1 MTADAE
7 DRHGEPAGIGVAQR
21 AEDVRAR
28 ELADQQVG
36 GDGEANRAED
46 GTPAEALEPGR
57 RHYAA
62 GSEKLVPDLVQACLV
77 GAHRPPSPGRQGDR
91 LQDGRDGP
99 LVDGPVPLPQCVD
112 GTGRPDRLGHGGQC
126 LCQVKA
132 ASQFTR
138 GGHRR
143 VERAETRRLLR
154 HEQVLRPQVA
164 VGDARVVQGAQR
176 GEQQCRVGDA
186 HGAVE
191 LSPGRRGREQ
201 HQRLAGHLAEQQ
213 YRGAGHAGLPR
224 QGAGQR
230 QLLSWARELIAT

>member
-1 MTADAE
+1 M
-7 DRHGEPAGIGVAQR
+7 R
-21 AEDVRAR
+21 AIA
-28 ELADQQVG
+28 LS
-36 GDGEANRAED
+36 D

-62 GSEKLVPDLVQACLV
+62 GSEKLVPDLVQAGLG

-99 LVDGPVPLPQCVD
+99 LVDGPVPLPQCLD
-112 GTGRPDRLGHGGQC
+112 GAGRPDRLSQGGQG

-132 ASQFTR
+132 AGQFTR

-164 VGDARVVQGAQR
+164 VGDARVVQSAQR
-176 GEQQCRVGDA
+176 GEQQRRVPDA
-186 HGAVE
+186 HRAVE
-191 LSPGRRGREQ
+191 LSPGRPGRHE
-201 HQRLAGHLAEQQ
+201 HQRLAGHLSEQQ
-213 YRGAGHAGLPR
+213 HRGAGHPGLPR
-224 QGAGQR
+224 QAAGQR
-230 QLLSWARELIAT
+230 ELLELGP